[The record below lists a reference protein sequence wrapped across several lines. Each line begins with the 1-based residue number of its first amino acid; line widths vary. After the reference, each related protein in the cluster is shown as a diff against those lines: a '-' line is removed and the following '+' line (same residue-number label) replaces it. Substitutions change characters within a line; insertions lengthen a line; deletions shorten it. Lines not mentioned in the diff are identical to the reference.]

1 MRDPHQ
7 PPPRPIP
14 TGERAPGAEDGAGPE
29 AGRPR
34 EDAASPAPRSLEEAI
49 ERIARLEAEVA
60 EQNSAALTLQD
71 QYLRERAELENFK
84 RRLQKDKAEALRY
97 ATEPV
102 LRDLLG
108 VIDNL
113 ERALKAAREAATR
126 EGGAPSGPLA
136 ALLTGVE
143 MVVAQFS
150 DVLGR
155 HGVAR
160 VSSRNEAFDPAHHE
174 ALAQVESHEHPA
186 GTIVEE
192 HTAGYRLHD
201 RLLRAA
207 QVTVTRPPAPGT
219 TTPRRN

>member
-49 ERIARLEAEVA
+49 EWIARLEAEVA
-60 EQNSAALTLQD
+60 EQNSAALTLRD

-113 ERALKAAREAATR
+113 ERALKAGREAANR

-160 VSSRNEAFDPAHHE
+160 VPSRNEAFDPAHHE

>member
-1 MRDPHQ
+1 
-7 PPPRPIP
+7 
-14 TGERAPGAEDGAGPE
+14 
-29 AGRPR
+29 
-34 EDAASPAPRSLEEAI
+34 
-49 ERIARLEAEVA
+49 
-60 EQNSAALTLQD
+60 
-71 QYLRERAELENFK
+71 
-84 RRLQKDKAEALRY
+84 
-97 ATEPV
+97 
-102 LRDLLG
+102 
-108 VIDNL
+108 
-113 ERALKAAREAATR
+113 
-126 EGGAPSGPLA
+126 
-136 ALLTGVE
+136 

-160 VSSRNEAFDPAHHE
+160 VPSRNEAFDPAHHE
-174 ALAQVESHEHPA
+174 ALAQVESHEHPS

>member
-1 MRDPHQ
+1 M
-7 PPPRPIP
+7 P

-49 ERIARLEAEVA
+49 EWIARLEAEVA

-113 ERALKAAREAATR
+113 ERALKAGREAANR

-155 HGVAR
+155 YGVAR
-160 VSSRNEAFDPAHHE
+160 VPSRNEAFDPAHHE